1 MEGRFFAW
9 CLLLAVWLVVLGGCY
24 FLLDQLGLSGW
35 QRFVALI
42 PVLIVLRI
50 SIQRFL
56 AKGKR

>member
-9 CLLLAVWLVVLGGCY
+9 CLLIAVWLIILGGVI
-24 FLLDQLGLSGW
+24 FLLYQFDLSEW

-42 PVLIVLRI
+42 PIFIVLRI

-56 AKGKR
+56 AKGRR